1 MKPVKPK
8 HFYITDWALADAN
21 CKKRMATM
29 MKGFGVGVDKVQ
41 VLTEETIEETAR
53 ANNWD
58 DLDIRQGR
66 IQFDGD
72 PDVVFNKFKWTT
84 PEQTRQIIERHPML
98 KTAKGYTNNFLR
110 MLYGCMDFF
119 HYEDG
124 KAKRDRSVECW
135 SLYDLHSAYGC
146 FHKCRYCRRGR
157 VTTLML
163 DVEEFLEHV
172 DGLMARTPW
181 QKVYRY
187 DVETDCL
194 ILEPEYGMCRA
205 LVEHYAALKD
215 RYIILFSKSDN
226 VDFLLN
232 LDHKGHTI
240 MLWTLSTPTVSR
252 RIETDTAT
260 TEQRLAAARKCQQ
273 AGYTVRFKFKPVIP
287 VANWRKE
294 ATDMLEKLFAAVKP
308 DNLSMEMLFFDS
320 VAEMKELFDQ
330 SLFDQETIRMMEAHE
345 ASGLMTDKMHPFP
358 DVFRAEVYSY
368 YIDEIRRLSPDTRV
382 SLCAETKEMWNLL
395 GPRLSMTPNSFV
407 CNCGPICIPRMEAR
421 QVRGTPE
428 GIAVAVE

>member
-8 HFYITDWALADAN
+8 RFYVTDWALADAR
-21 CKKRMATM
+21 CKARMETM
-29 MKGFGVGVDKVQ
+29 MAGFGVGVDQVQ
-41 VLTEETIEETAR
+41 VLTEDTIEQTVR
-53 ANNWD
+53 ANDWS

-66 IQFDGD
+66 IRFEGD
-72 PDVVFNKFKWTT
+72 PDVVFNKFKWPT
-84 PEQTRQIIERHPML
+84 PEQTREIIERHPLL
-98 KTAKGYTNNFLR
+98 KAAKGYTNNFLR
-110 MLYGCMDFF
+110 MLYGCMDYF

-163 DVEEFLEHV
+163 NVEEFLEHV
-172 DGLMARTPW
+172 DDLMARTPW

-205 LVEHYAALKD
+205 LVEHFAEIED

-260 TEQRLAAARKCQQ
+260 TEQRLEAARKCQE

-287 VANWRKE
+287 IANWRRE

-308 DNLSMEMLFFDS
+308 DNLSMEMLFFDT
-320 VAEMKELFDQ
+320 VTELKELFDP
-330 SLFDQETIRMMEAHE
+330 SLFDPALFKMLEEHE
-345 ASGLMTDKMHPFP
+345 AAGRMTDKMHPFP

-368 YIDEIRRLSPDTRV
+368 YIDEIRRISPDTRV
-382 SLCAETKEMWNLL
+382 SLCAETKEMWSRL
-395 GPRLSMTPNSFV
+395 GPKLGMTPNSFV
-407 CNCGPICIPRMEAR
+407 CNCGPICVPGMEAK
-421 QVRGTPE
+421 QVQGTPE
-428 GIAVAVE
+428 GIAVAVR